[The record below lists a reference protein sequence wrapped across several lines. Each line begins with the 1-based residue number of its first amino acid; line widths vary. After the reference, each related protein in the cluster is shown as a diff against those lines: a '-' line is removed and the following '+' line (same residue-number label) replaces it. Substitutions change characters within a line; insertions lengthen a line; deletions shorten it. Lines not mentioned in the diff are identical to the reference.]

1 MRRVLAP
8 LVVAL
13 VAVGVSGCAGA
24 EGQQA
29 QELLLQSE
37 QAVANVESF
46 RFAARFWTSG
56 GDQGLTMVMKGGGY
70 SKGKHAGDFFVQA
83 SVEGVPGFTGFTMV
97 SRKGAVSMN
106 AGGGWVPVPA
116 DAAAAQQNAALGGFD
131 FTPYIKDVDVEQGK
145 LVGGEP
151 MTKITGVIDTEG
163 LVDGVLGQ
171 LGGVSE
177 LSGVGAFGAAF
188 EDTRAVI
195 YLSEVTH
202 LPMRGL
208 LDMTVEVLDQ
218 SVTMHL
224 DYALQGVNEPVKIP
238 NPA

>member
-1 MRRVLAP
+1 
-8 LVVAL
+8 
-13 VAVGVSGCAGA
+13 
-24 EGQQA
+24 
-29 QELLLQSE
+29 
-37 QAVANVESF
+37 
-46 RFAARFWTSG
+46 
-56 GDQGLTMVMKGGGY
+56 MVMRGGGY
-70 SKGKHAGDFFVQA
+70 SKGKRAGDFFVQA

-97 SRKGAVSMN
+97 SRKGALSMN

-131 FTPYIKDVDVEQGK
+131 FMPYIKDVDVEEGK
-145 LVGGEP
+145 LVAGEP

-163 LVDGVLGQ
+163 LVDGVLGPQ

-177 LSGVGAFGAAF
+177 LSGLGAFGAAF

-208 LDMTVEVLDQ
+208 VDM
-218 SVTMHL
+218 
-224 DYALQGVNEPVKIP
+224 YALEGVNEPVKIP
-238 NPA
+238 NPS

>member
-1 MRRVLAP
+1 MRRTLAP

-13 VAVGVSGCAGA
+13 AAAGFSGCAGA
-24 EGQQA
+24 EGEQA

-56 GDQGLTMVMKGGGY
+56 ADESLTMVMRGGGY
-70 SKGKHAGDFFVQA
+70 SKGKRAGDFLVQT
-83 SVEGVPGFTGFTMV
+83 SVQGVPGFSNFTMV
-97 SRKGAVSMN
+97 SRKGALSMN

-116 DAAAAQQNAALGGFD
+116 DAATAQQNAALGGFD
-131 FTPYIKDVDVEQGK
+131 FLPFIKDVDVEEGK

-151 MTKITGVIDTEG
+151 MTKITGIINTEG

-177 LSGVGAFGAAF
+177 LSGLGAFGAAF
-188 EDTRAVI
+188 EDTRVVI
-195 YLSEVTH
+195 YLSDVTH
-202 LPMRGL
+202 LPVRGL
-208 LDMTVEVLDQ
+208 LDIPVKVLDER
-218 SVTMHL
+218 VTMHL
-224 DYALQGVNEPVKIP
+224 DYALLGVNEPVKIP

>member
-13 VAVGVSGCAGA
+13 VAAGVSGCAGA

-56 GDQGLTMVMKGGGY
+56 VEESLTMVMRGGGY
-70 SKGKHAGDFFVQA
+70 SKGKRAGDFFVQA

-97 SRKGAVSMN
+97 SRKGAVSTN

-116 DAAAAQQNAALGGFD
+116 DAAAAQNAALGGFD
-131 FTPYIKDVDVEQGK
+131 FTPYIKDVNVEEGK

-208 LDMTVEVLDQ
+208 LDMTVKVLDE

-224 DYALQGVNEPVKIP
+224 DYALEGVNEPVKIP

>member
-13 VAVGVSGCAGA
+13 VAAGVSGCAGA

-37 QAVANVESF
+37 QAVAN
-46 RFAARFWTSG
+46 
-56 GDQGLTMVMKGGGY
+56 
-70 SKGKHAGDFFVQA
+70 
-83 SVEGVPGFTGFTMV
+83 
-97 SRKGAVSMN
+97 
-106 AGGGWVPVPA
+106 
-116 DAAAAQQNAALGGFD
+116 
-131 FTPYIKDVDVEQGK
+131 
-145 LVGGEP
+145 
-151 MTKITGVIDTEG
+151 
-163 LVDGVLGQ
+163 
-171 LGGVSE
+171 
-177 LSGVGAFGAAF
+177 AFGAAF

-208 LDMTVEVLDQ
+208 LDMTVKVLDE

-224 DYALQGVNEPVKIP
+224 DYALEGVNEPVKIP